1 MEPWRTAIV
10 DVSENHIRIHG
21 YDIQSLMRQISFAQ
35 TIFLLHR
42 GRLPTSDE
50 GRLLDAIL
58 ISAADHGPGAP
69 SVAAARLAASGNRQS
84 LSAAVAAGILAIG
97 NEHGGAG
104 MECME
109 TIAAG
114 MELARAQSISIGEAA
129 RRIVD
134 DARTHG
140 ARLSGLGHRVHT
152 EDPRTE
158 VLFSMA
164 RASGLAGNG
173 VAFMLAL
180 QEAVEEK
187 IKALTINVDGALAA
201 VLFDLGFPAVFGRL
215 VFIIG
220 RVAGLTAEVAEELIR
235 EKAMRI
241 FVPVTYDGP
250 APREIG

>member
-10 DVSENHIRIHG
+10 DVSENQIRIHG
-21 YDIQSLMRQISFAQ
+21 YEIQSLMQRISFAQ

-42 GRLPTSDE
+42 GRLPTRDE

-69 SVAAARLAASGNRQS
+69 SVAAARLVVSGNRQS
-84 LSAAVAAGILAIG
+84 LSSAVAAGILAIG

-114 MELARAQSISIGEAA
+114 IELAHSQSISIREAA
-129 RRIVD
+129 DRAVNRAKI
-134 DARTHG
+134 G
-140 ARLSGLGHRVHT
+140 GFRLSGLGHRVHT

-158 VLFSMA
+158 VLFSIA
-164 RASGLAGNG
+164 RASGLAGEG

-180 QEAVEEK
+180 QEAAKEK

-220 RVAGLTAEVAEELIR
+220 RVAGLTAEVAEELAR

-241 FVPVTYDGP
+241 HVPVTYDGP
-250 APREIG
+250 PPREIV

>member
-10 DVSENHIRIHG
+10 DVSENEIRFRG
-21 YDIQSLMRQISFAQ
+21 YDIRSLMHRTTFAEV
-35 TIFLLHR
+35 IFLLHQ
-42 GRLPTSDE
+42 GRLPTRDE

-69 SVAAARLAASGNRQS
+69 SVAAARLVASGNRES
-84 LSAAVAAGILAIG
+84 LSAAVAAGILAVG

-114 MELARAQSISIGEAA
+114 IELTRSQSIPIDEAA
-129 RRIVD
+129 HRIVD
-134 DARTHG
+134 DTRGRG
-140 ARLSGLGHRVHT
+140 ARISGLGHRVHT
-152 EDPRTE
+152 VDPRTHA
-158 VLFSMA
+158 LFSMA
-164 RASGLAGNG
+164 RESGLAGQG

-180 QEAVEEK
+180 QKAVKEK
-187 IKALTINVDGALAA
+187 IKPLTINVDGALAA

-215 VFIIG
+215 VFLIG
-220 RVAGLTAEVAEELIR
+220 RVAGLTAEVAEELKR

-241 FVPVTYDGP
+241 HIPVAYDGP
-250 APREIG
+250 APREID